1 MDTAQIPS
9 DVSVQDLLDAGV
21 HFGHQTKRWNPKMKP
36 FVFDKRNGIHIID
49 LAKTVEQ
56 LAKAKQFV
64 YDCATHG
71 RPILFVG
78 TKKQA
83 QQITKELAMYCGQPY
98 VNTRWLGGTMTNSQ
112 TIRKRIKYLRQL
124 EKMEKDNAFD
134 KMPKKEVAVLRHEL
148 DKLRKNLSGIA
159 DLDGHP
165 GAMFVVD
172 VNREAIAIAEANRLH
187 IPVIAIVDT
196 NCDPELIDYPIPGN
210 DDAIRG
216 IKLIAGVL
224 ASSIAK
230 GVSEYSKVAAE
241 EARVRQA
248 AGLPPIEAAKP
259 AEEGRRQDRRPR
271 GDNRGGPRGDN
282 RGAPR
287 RRPANAPAAQKPAG
301 AAAPAAPV
309 APAAPAAPA
318 EGTSEAHV

>member
-21 HFGHQTKRWNPKMKP
+21 HFGHQTKRWNPKMKS
-36 FVFDKRNGIHIID
+36 FVFGKRNGIHIID

-56 LAKAKQFV
+56 LGKAKQYV
-64 YDCATHG
+64 YDAASHG

-83 QQITKELAMYCGQPY
+83 QQVTKDLAVFCGQPY
-98 VNTRWLGGTMTNSQ
+98 VNTRWLGGTLTNST

-124 EKMEKDNAFD
+124 EKMEKDGSFD
-134 KMPKKEVAVLRHEL
+134 KMPKKEVSVLRHEL
-148 DKLRKNLSGIA
+148 EKLQKNLSGIA
-159 DLDGHP
+159 DLNGLP

-172 VNREAIAIAEANRLH
+172 VNRESIAIAEANRLH

-216 IKLIAGVL
+216 ISLIAGVL
-224 ASSIAK
+224 ANAIAK
-230 GVSEYSKVAAE
+230 GAAEYSKVAVE
-241 EARVRQA
+241 EARARQA

-259 AEEGRRQDRRPR
+259 ADEGRRQDRRPR

-282 RGAPR
+282 RGAPPR
-287 RRPANAPAAQKPAG
+287 RRPAAK
-301 AAAPAAPV
+301 AAPAAAEADADSKPAV
-309 APAAPAAPA
+309 SEAPAADQA
-318 EGTSEAHV
+318 

>member
-1 MDTAQIPS
+1 VDISQIPS
-9 DVSVQDLLDAGV
+9 EVSVQDLLDAGV
-21 HFGHQTKRWNPKMKP
+21 HFGHQTKRWNPKMKS
-36 FVFDKRNGIHIID
+36 FVFGKRNGIHIID

-64 YDCATHG
+64 YDTSAHG

-83 QQITKELAMYCGQPY
+83 QQVTKDLAEFCGQPFI
-98 VNTRWLGGTMTNSQ
+98 NTRWLGGTLTNSQ

-124 EKMEKDNAFD
+124 EKMEKDGSFD
-134 KMPKKEVAVLRHEL
+134 KMPKKEVSVLRHEL
-148 DKLRKNLSGIA
+148 EKLRKNLSGIA

-187 IPVIAIVDT
+187 VPVIAIVDT

-216 IKLIAGVL
+216 IKMIAGVL
-224 ASSIAK
+224 AHAIAK
-230 GVSEYSKVAAE
+230 GAAEYSKIAAE
-241 EARVRQA
+241 EARARQA

-259 AEEGRRQDRRPR
+259 AEEGRRQERRPR

-287 RRPANAPAAQKPAG
+287 RRPAAK
-301 AAAPAAPV
+301 AAPV
-309 APAAPAAPA
+309 AAANSKPVVPEAPVA
-318 EGTSEAHV
+318 GQA